1 MPGVLIPNQ
10 PSKHSEGVWV
20 VADHL
25 GNSDNV
31 VVFPTELDA
40 LRFVNSLDNYAQ
52 NRARFLPFGANLHDL
67 NYPPK
72 GSAS

>member
-1 MPGVLIPNQ
+1 M
-10 PSKHSEGVWV
+10 SEIENPDGVWV
-20 VADHL
+20 VADTL
-25 GNSDNV
+25 GTDDNV

-67 NYPPK
+67 NYPPEDRT
-72 GSAS
+72 